1 MKLLAS
7 NWKAIAIVTFSPLHD
22 FSVPLHQV
30 PIVGRNTQ
38 TQNFMQI
45 KGMNGENYSV
55 TGMGQGNLNT
65 VLGAIGA
72 AGALGNGNGLL
83 GGLFGGNCNY
93 RNQPVEVITSDDK
106 PITRNE
112 AKMMQELSAKDS
124 EISLLKADKYTDQKI
139 VETTAYLMN
148 KINEVSAE
156 VRANKDAQT
165 AVNMEQ
171 AVYNGTNTATI
182 GCIKQQIAQLQA
194 LSELVVPQRK
204 VCDTCCNCGC

>member
-1 MKLLAS
+1 
-7 NWKAIAIVTFSPLHD
+7 
-22 FSVPLHQV
+22 
-30 PIVGRNTQ
+30 
-38 TQNFMQI
+38 
-45 KGMNGENYSV
+45 MNGESYNV
-55 TGMGQGNLNT
+55 TGAGQGNFNT
-65 VLGAIGA
+65 VGASAGIASFLGLN
-72 AGALGNGNGLL
+72 AGN
-83 GGLFGGNCNY
+83 LFGGWGNGYNY

-106 PITRNE
+106 PVTRNE

-171 AVYNGTNTATI
+171 AVYNGTNTATV
-182 GCIKQQIAQLQA
+182 GCIKSQVAQLQA

-204 VCDTCCNCGC
+204 VCDTCCGCGC

>member
-1 MKLLAS
+1 
-7 NWKAIAIVTFSPLHD
+7 
-22 FSVPLHQV
+22 
-30 PIVGRNTQ
+30 
-38 TQNFMQI
+38 MQI

-65 VLGAIGA
+65 VLGAIGT

-83 GGLFGGNCNY
+83 GGLFGVNCN

-139 VETTAYLMN
+139 VESTAYLMN
-148 KINEVSAE
+148 KIDEVKAQ
-156 VRANKDAQT
+156 VQANKDAQT

-182 GCIKQQIAQLQA
+182 GCLKQQIAQLQS
-194 LSELVVPQRK
+194 LSEVVVPQRK
-204 VCDTCCNCGC
+204 VCDTCCNC